1 MSKVGEGIILG
12 LKQTLAIVE
21 GTAPVGSHVVH
32 TPEENDATQA
42 GKRREAFARAIN
54 PRLE

>member
-1 MSKVGEGIILG
+1 VSKVGEGIILG